1 MVLLAKQNL
10 EMHFTWAFHITETRC
25 KPERREKVKE
35 KETKADVVIK
45 LLNGTVKSGN
55 FVTFFAQNIY
65 FHKIS

>member
-10 EMHFTWAFHITETRC
+10 EMHFAWTFHITETRC

-45 LLNGTVKSGN
+45 LLNGT
-55 FVTFFAQNIY
+55 QL
-65 FHKIS
+65 